1 MLSFV
6 APEVSVAINES
17 QTPATLHS
25 YTLMCDV
32 TAPSTL
38 DLTTISY
45 TWTRNGAVQSR
56 QTSSQRVFNSLPLS
70 EDNAMYICQYRASSV
85 YLNSNVYVTSPKH
98 TIRIASMCTNL
109 MFFSYMSSKKY
120 FY

>member
-17 QTPATLHS
+17 QTPATLHN

-45 TWTRNGAVQSR
+45 TWRRNGTLQSG

-70 EDNAMYICQYRASSV
+70 EDKAVYTCQYMASSV
-85 YLNSNVYVTSPKH
+85 YLNNDVDVTSPEY

-109 MFFSYMSSKKY
+109 IGYVF
-120 FY
+120 

>member
-6 APEVSVAINES
+6 APTVSVAIIES

-45 TWTRNGAVQSR
+45 TWRRNGTVQSG

-70 EDNAMYICQYRASSV
+70 EDNAVYTCQYRGSSV
-85 YLNSNVYVTSPKH
+85 YLNNNVDVTSSEH
-98 TIRIASMCTNL
+98 TIRIASMCTSL
-109 MFFSYMSSKKY
+109 ILK
-120 FY
+120 

>member
-6 APEVSVAINES
+6 APTVSVAITES

-38 DLTTISY
+38 FLTTISY
-45 TWTRNGAVQSR
+45 TWMRNGAIQSG
-56 QTSSQRVFNSLPLS
+56 QTSSQRVFTLLPLS
-70 EDNAMYICQYRASSV
+70 EDNAVYVCHYRASSV
-85 YLNSNVYVTSPKH
+85 YLNNNVNVTSPEH

-109 MFFSYMSSKKY
+109 IIK
-120 FY
+120 

>member
-1 MLSFV
+1 MSSFV

-17 QTPATLHS
+17 QTPATLRS
-25 YTLMCDV
+25 YTLMCIV

-38 DLTTISY
+38 DLTTITY
-45 TWTRNGAVQSR
+45 TWRRNGTVQSG

-70 EDNAMYICQYRASSV
+70 EDNAVYTCQYRASSV
-85 YLNSNVYVTSPKH
+85 YLNNDVDVTSPEH

-109 MFFSYMSSKKY
+109 IKE
-120 FY
+120 